1 MRYLAVAL
9 GVLLAGAAH
18 AGVYSDDMGKC
29 LVSAT
34 SQADK
39 TNLVRWIFA
48 TAALH
53 PEVASIASVSQ
64 EERGRMDRDIAALFE
79 RLVTEDCREEAR
91 EAIRYEGMNTA
102 FESSFAL
109 LGKVAMQ
116 ELMTDPNVSAGFD
129 GFTKYLDEQKF
140 EALGSGGMIRAPK

>member
-1 MRYLAVAL
+1 MRYLAVVL
-9 GVLLAGAAH
+9 GMLLPATSY

-34 SQADK
+34 SQEDK
-39 TNLVRWIFA
+39 TALVRWIFA

-53 PEVASIASVSQ
+53 PDVASIAKVSE
-64 EERGRMDRDIAALFE
+64 EERAQMDRNIAALFE
-79 RLVTEDCREEAR
+79 RLVTEACRNETR
-91 EAIRYEGMNTA
+91 QAIRYEGMNTA

-116 ELMTDPNVSAGFD
+116 ELMTDARVGAGFES
-129 GFTKYLDEQKF
+129 FTKYLDQQKLQ
-140 EALGSGGMIRAPK
+140 ELGSTK

>member
-1 MRYLAVAL
+1 MRHIAL
-9 GVLLAGAAH
+9 SIGMLLASTAH

-39 TNLVRWIFA
+39 TDLVRWIFA

-64 EERGRMDRDIAALFE
+64 EQRERMDRDIAALFE
-79 RLVTEDCREEAR
+79 RLVTEDCRNEAR
-91 EAIRYEGMNTA
+91 EAIRYEGVNTA

-116 ELMTDPNVSAGFD
+116 ELMTNPEVNAGFE
-129 GFTKYLDEQKF
+129 GFTKHLDEQKF
-140 EALGSGGMIRAPK
+140 ETLGSAE